1 MFFPP
6 AGLFFMYCADHP
18 GNRDREEEQER
29 MEEYGLSRKAI
40 EEKIGEKKLMKI
52 KKGLKVAK
60 IVKNVI
66 LTILIIVLVFTV
78 ITFLLARVNGGT
90 PSVFGYSI
98 HRV

>member
-40 EEKIGEKKLMKI
+40 EEKIR
-52 KKGLKVAK
+52 A
-60 IVKNVI
+60 
-66 LTILIIVLVFTV
+66 VFRRR
-78 ITFLLARVNGGT
+78 A
-90 PSVFGYSI
+90 
-98 HRV
+98 